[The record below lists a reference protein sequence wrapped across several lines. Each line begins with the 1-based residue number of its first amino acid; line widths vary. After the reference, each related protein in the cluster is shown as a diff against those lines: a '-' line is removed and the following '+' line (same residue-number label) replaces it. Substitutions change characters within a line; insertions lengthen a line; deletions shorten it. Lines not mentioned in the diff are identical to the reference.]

1 MMRHAPR
8 RAATSVQAGVSLI
21 ELMVALLIGLFLMI
35 GAVTI
40 YTQSRS
46 TYRALDATS
55 RVQEKARYAL
65 AVLEA
70 DIRMANFWGL
80 NARAD
85 YITVDRD
92 AVPEESNLQALDALS
107 TVIDACADDWAIDL
121 RSYVGGSNGDYGALS
136 DCAPALGGAVGGAD
150 VLLVRRA
157 GSERLTAAGSLRPDG
172 LYIQTGRIKGTVF
185 SPAKVCSPLDQA
197 CIPGEYLPPLSE
209 THDLVVLGYFVS
221 SASTGDATQPSLR
234 RKRLLNG
241 DAGARIV
248 EEELL
253 NGVEDLQ
260 VQFGVDT
267 DATPDGNADLFVNPE
282 DPVLA
287 TRSVVAVRLWLRVRS
302 DEPDFTFFD
311 AGSYQY
317 ADMAGPATLS
327 DAERRF
333 RRVVV
338 EQTIQ
343 LRNTRGYDQT

>member
-1 MMRHAPR
+1 MTLHAHGR
-8 RAATSVQAGVSLI
+8 RSLALQAGVSLI
-21 ELMVALLIGLFLMI
+21 ELMVALVIGLFLI
-35 GAVTI
+35 LGAVTV

-55 RVQEKARYAL
+55 RVQEKARYAM
-65 AVLEA
+65 AVLET

-80 NARAD
+80 NSRAD

-92 AVPEESNLQALDALS
+92 AVPPEDNLQALDAVGA
-107 TVIDACADDWAIDL
+107 VIDDCGNDWAIDL
-121 RSYVGGSNGDYGALS
+121 RDYVGGSNGDYDALS
-136 DCAPALGGAVGGAD
+136 GCAPSLGDAVAGTD
-150 VLLVRRA
+150 VLLIRRA
-157 GSERLTAAGSLRPDG
+157 GSERLTAANSLRADG
-172 LYIQTGRIKGTVF
+172 LYIQTGRVKGTVF
-185 SPAKVCSPLDQA
+185 STAKTCSPLDQA
-197 CIPGEYLPPLSE
+197 CIPGDYLPPLSE

-287 TRSVVAVRLWLRVRS
+287 NRSVIAVRLWLRVRS
-302 DEPDFTFFD
+302 DEPDFSFLD
-311 AGSYQY
+311 ANAYQY
-317 ADMAGPATLS
+317 ADMAKPAAIS
-327 DAERRF
+327 DADRRF

-338 EQTIQ
+338 ERTIQ